1 MQKNHGR
8 WVDDSMKLWIY
19 KYMYKTSMMDWYW
32 FSFKLFNAR
41 ENIMVDRLTMS
52 KLQNFQCAQKN
63 HGWSVDDSMN
73 LWKCKYAYKTW
84 IMDWQWYSF
93 KLFNARE
100 NILVDRLMMSKLQNF
115 QYTWKNYGWSVDND
129 EASKTLIRAK
139 KSRLISWRLDEYM
152 KMLVRVQNIA
162 DGLIMS
168 QLQIV

>member
-1 MQKNHGR
+1 MTIWKC
-8 WVDDSMKLWIY
+8 
-19 KYMYKTSMMDWYW
+19 KYAYKTSIMDWQW

-52 KLQNFQCAQKN
+52 KLQNFQ
-63 HGWSVDDSMN
+63 
-73 LWKCKYAYKTW
+73 YA
-84 IMDWQWYSF
+84 
-93 KLFNARE
+93 
-100 NILVDRLMMSKLQNF
+100 
-115 QYTWKNYGWSVDND
+115 WKNYGWSVDND

-168 QLQIV
+168 